1 MSTAPNLQQQFDAL
15 RTDFNALRQEIAK
28 VVLGQ
33 NAIIDGVISALF
45 VGGHVLLEGPPGVG
59 KTLLGETLAR
69 VAGCSLQ
76 RISFTPDLMPADVIG
91 THVVMENAQG
101 RRSFEFR
108 EGPLFAN
115 LVLADHVN
123 RGTPKTQ
130 SAMLEAMEGDS
141 VSVAN
146 ERFDLP
152 QPFMVLATQNPLEME
167 GTFPLP
173 EPQLDRFLLKLIVS
187 PPSEEDLEAI
197 LDLNTS
203 ADEPLLRAVVDS
215 KRILQ
220 LRDLIFQV
228 PIAADIRRAAVIWAS
243 ASNPQ
248 SPRAPQGVQRYVRYG
263 VSPRGVQALVLAAKV
278 QAVAHGRDHVTG
290 EDLRRVAPA
299 AFRHRLILNY
309 EGHAENVDPDRL
321 VEEIIG
327 GSPGPQ

>member
-1 MSTAPNLQQQFDAL
+1 MSTAPDLPQQFDSL
-15 RTDFNALRQEIAK
+15 HTDFNALRQEIAK

-33 NAIIDGVISALF
+33 NAIIDGVVIALF

-59 KTLLGETLAR
+59 KTLLGETLAE

-130 SAMLEAMEGDS
+130 SAMLEAMEAGS

-187 PPSEEDLEAI
+187 PPGEQDLEAI

-203 ADEPLLRAVVDS
+203 ADEPMLRAVIDP
-215 KRILQ
+215 KRLMQIRELV
-220 LRDLIFQV
+220 FQV
-228 PIAADIRRAAVIWAS
+228 PIAADVRRMAIVWAA

-248 SPRAPQGVQRYVRYG
+248 SPRAPQSVQRYVRYG
-263 VSPRGVQALVLAAKV
+263 ISPRGVQALVLAAKV
-278 QAVAHGRDHVTG
+278 QAVAAGRDQVSG

-327 GSPGPQ
+327 TSPGPQ